1 MSTCEENDELINIFI
16 LISDIKE
23 DLKKLKSLDIPTD
36 EIQITELKVNSLS
49 AFIYTQNPYKIKII
63 QDIVDATLVKN
74 AELKILLREASGIE
88 MSQRKLSL
96 IDDQEGVPVSDIS
109 IRFFGIEWPSVL
121 RRWHI
126 LERKTRSVFYFIR

>member
-1 MSTCEENDELINIFI
+1 MLNASAKSTAPMSQ
-16 LISDIKE
+16 
-23 DLKKLKSLDIPTD
+23 SLVFTG
-36 EIQITELKVNSLS
+36 
-49 AFIYTQNPYKIKII
+49 YKII

-121 RRWHI
+121 RRWNI
-126 LERKTRSVFYFIR
+126 LERKTRSVFYFTR